1 MADGPRL
8 KKDILA
14 AIPDRLPPQN
24 IEAEQSVLGAL
35 MLDRD
40 AIIKVA
46 DVLKT
51 EDFYRGSH
59 QSIYR
64 AMLALFER
72 REPIDILSLSARLK
86 EAGLL
91 EDIGGMSYLTS
102 LVNAVPT
109 ASHVAHYAKIVARKK
124 VLRDL
129 IAASYE
135 IGELAYKETEDVE
148 TLLDEVEAKIFAIS
162 QKGVGEQFQAVKAAL
177 EEAFER
183 IDRLHK
189 GDGALR
195 GIPTGFDDLDTL
207 LAGLQKSDLIV
218 LAARPSLGKTSL
230 ALDIARHVATEA
242 RIPVGIFSLEMSKE
256 SLVDRLIASE
266 ARVDLWKLRTGR
278 LSFEGE
284 TSDFIRIR
292 DALARLSE
300 APMYIDDAAS
310 PNVMQMRT
318 MSRRLQAEH
327 GLGLLIVDYL
337 QLMQGR
343 STENRVQEIGEI
355 TRGLKSLAKELS
367 IPIIA
372 ISQLSRA
379 PEHRPDQRPRLS
391 DLRESGNIEQD
402 ADVVL
407 FIYREDRV
415 KKETERRNIADIL
428 IAKHRNGPIGSVE
441 LYFNENQVSFKNLEK
456 RYTEEAALT

>member
-148 TLLDEVEAKIFAIS
+148 TLLDKVEAKIFAIS
-162 QKGVGEQFQAVKAAL
+162 QTGVGEQFQAVNAAL

-183 IDRLHK
+183 HDRLHQ
-189 GDGALR
+189 GD
-195 GIPTGFDDLDTL
+195 
-207 LAGLQKSDLIV
+207 V
-218 LAARPSLGKTSL
+218 GKTSL

-441 LYFNENQVSFKNLEK
+441 LYFNEQQTSFKNLEK